1 MIKIEN
7 YPILNNNISTLK
19 ETSKDNANEEYMV
32 DSLISVVDFDK
43 VKSEYLRKFKLGD
56 VLKSNDALFI
66 SEYGNITFIEFKNG
80 DLSKRVKVK
89 ALKEKI
95 PDSLLIL
102 LDIIDKTVSFARNN
116 IDYILVY
123 NETKNPDNQNNNEMK
138 ISKNRTRIAHDLFKL
153 ANKKPTRFNLGIYE
167 KLFFNKVYTYDEEEF
182 KKDFIEKTKQNQP
195 QC

>member
-32 DSLISVVDFDK
+32 DSLINVVDFDK

-138 ISKNRTRIAHDLFKL
+138 ISKNRTKIAHDLFKL
-153 ANKKPTRFNLGIYE
+153 ANKKPTRFNLGLYE
-167 KLFFNKVYTYDEEEF
+167 NLFFHKVYTYDEEEF
-182 KKDFIEKTKQNQP
+182 KKDFIEKI
-195 QC
+195 